1 MLKGVRKTMKNEGKG
16 QKCGF
21 LSMFSGTLS
30 ASLLGILLTGKGTIR
45 ACKETFKAG
54 QEF

>member
-1 MLKGVRKTMKNEGKG
+1 MKNEGKE

-21 LSMFSGTLS
+21 PI
-30 ASLLGILLTGKGTIR
+30 SLLGTLLTGKGTIR